1 MFSIRNK
8 ITENMYFIFFWCYL
22 SRKFP
27 ELIDM
32 SYLEEMQ
39 IPTGTRCVPVATA
52 GSLWPPGLSARIARV
67 ASGPSAVQNS
77 LGQKWDIMV

>member
-1 MFSIRNK
+1 
-8 ITENMYFIFFWCYL
+8 
-22 SRKFP
+22 
-27 ELIDM
+27 M

-39 IPTGTRCVPVATA
+39 ISRGTRCVPVATV

-77 LGQKWDIMV
+77 LGRKWDIMVSQSGSSEVFVRDETLYGGWRGPQGNE